1 MERAGSIRG
10 ATNDDVKNRLAGLQQ
25 GHVKRMA
32 ALFAKLLKDA
42 VAKARK
48 EDEAMA
54 ELDEDAA
61 KEARKRARA
70 QAARAAAADKASG
83 RAARPSI
90 ENIVRTVPRRRLR
103 FKQSQGGSDQV
114 FRREVRRGHRS
125 CVRGGLRG
133 HAAPERRHHRGK
145 GSREQTRRGPH
156 DALRAAGTAVEK
168 AAVNTTS
175 SPLLRRTRDTPSPTP
190 TARGA

>member
-103 FKQSQGGSDQV
+103 FKQGVCGGHKV
-114 FRREVRRGHRS
+114 LRREVRRR
-125 CVRGGLRG
+125 RGPRLRRGLRG
-133 HAAPERRHHRGK
+133 HAALER
-145 GSREQTRRGPH
+145 
-156 DALRAAGTAVEK
+156 
-168 AAVNTTS
+168 
-175 SPLLRRTRDTPSPTP
+175 
-190 TARGA
+190 

>member
-114 FRREVRRGHRS
+114 ICCQVRRGHRS
-125 CVRGGLRG
+125 CVRGRLRG
-133 HAAPERRHHRGK
+133 HAAPER
-145 GSREQTRRGPH
+145 
-156 DALRAAGTAVEK
+156 
-168 AAVNTTS
+168 
-175 SPLLRRTRDTPSPTP
+175 
-190 TARGA
+190 